1 MHPAA
6 SNTLIWQDLR
16 RISGPDSATQITS
29 AVRFALGKF
38 IMHILSES
46 LSTDISLFG
55 KDTVKKRTLSG
66 NEARLILQLEWDNVS
81 FMDIPAIRKLL
92 RCSKSYAYFI
102 AHSLIRKGWIEPI
115 GKGHYLLIEAK
126 RGYKKLAPRM
136 SPYVIT
142 RTLNQAYYVGY
153 LSAAYY
159 HHLTTQLPRVLH
171 IAVQRQRRPLT
182 FKHVTV
188 QFVTVTKKK
197 FFGYE
202 KAKIDNEEVFVSDME
217 KTLLDSLDRPELVG
231 GIEAVARFLVLSG
244 PRTDFDK
251 LFLYT
256 KQTGNRAIAVRLGYL
271 LDKLPVPKTP
281 KLIRKELIKYV
292 NQILTPLGE
301 VKRWGK
307 KGPVNS
313 DWNVIENVPLQ
324 NLRAEVEIR

>member
-1 MHPAA
+1 
-6 SNTLIWQDLR
+6 
-16 RISGPDSATQITS
+16 
-29 AVRFALGKF
+29 
-38 IMHILSES
+38 MHILSES
-46 LSTDISLFG
+46 LRTGISLFG
-55 KDTVKKRTLSG
+55 KIPVKKRTLSG

-81 FMDIPAIRKLL
+81 FVDIPSIRKLL

-115 GKGHYLLIEAK
+115 GKGHDLLIEAK

-142 RTLNQAYYVGY
+142 RTLNQPYYIGY
-153 LSAAYY
+153 LSAAYH

-171 IAVQRQRRPLT
+171 IAVQRQRRPFT

-188 QFVTVTKKK
+188 QFVTVTRRK

-202 KAKIDNEEVFVSDME
+202 KAKIDNEEVVVSDLE

-231 GIEAVARFLVLSG
+231 GIEAVARFILLSG
-244 PRTDFDK
+244 PRTNFNK
-251 LFLYT
+251 LLLHT
-256 KQTGNRAIAVRLGYL
+256 KKMGNRAIAVRLGYL
-271 LDKLPVPKTP
+271 LDRLDVSIAPGFV
-281 KLIRKELIKYV
+281 RKELSKYV
-292 NQILTPLGE
+292 NKIPAPLGE

-307 KGPVNS
+307 KGRINPE
-313 DWNVIENVPLQ
+313 WNVIENVPLQ